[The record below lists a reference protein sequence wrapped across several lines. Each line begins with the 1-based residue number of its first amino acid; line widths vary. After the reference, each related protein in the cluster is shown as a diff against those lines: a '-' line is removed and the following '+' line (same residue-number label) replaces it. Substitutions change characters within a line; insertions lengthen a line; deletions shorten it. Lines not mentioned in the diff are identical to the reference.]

1 MNSVTYH
8 PLARNE
14 YREAALYYGLISAS
28 LADRFAEQVES
39 NIKAISGFPESF
51 PLKNRRVRNCVLLK
65 FPYSILYA
73 NTEAGVFVVAV
84 MHHKRKPGY
93 WKSRQ
98 KNIPG

>member
-28 LADRFAEQVES
+28 LADRFVAHVES

-51 PLKNRRVRNCVLLK
+51 PLKSRRVRICVLLK

-73 NTEAGVFVVAV
+73 NTETGLFVVAV

-93 WKSRQ
+93 WKSRL
-98 KNIPG
+98 KDIPR